1 MDYKTAKTLIATYK
15 PDFLVDDANP
25 DFPAMFV
32 VRRTKAGHPFSIHLP
47 DSRGR
52 ETIDPEIEAKEF
64 MHMLDAAETSLPP
77 IKTSPSAA
85 SS

>member
-1 MDYKTAKTLIATYK
+1 MDYKTAKTIIATYK

-32 VRRTKAGHPFSIHLP
+32 VRRTEAGHPFSIHLP

-52 ETIDPEIEAKEF
+52 ETVDPEREAKEF
-64 MHMLDAAETSLPP
+64 LHALDSAEMMLPP
-77 IKTSPSAA
+77 IKTSPSA